1 MTVKLTEK
9 QLQQMQVTGRKFKMK
24 YRPSLN
30 QWYVEDGNAYFTD
43 TRILIKVKDT
53 DLSKSIPVEKT
64 NYCDGFYPS
73 NLDSLIEGVTK
84 ETLVQ
89 VIPLNIKETMKKM
102 REIKQQSK
110 VKASQMVCRFEV
122 KNGEYVIEGGETDTI
137 TAFHFSYGYFYNL
150 LSFFKGFGFK
160 EVNFHL
166 VKSDKGSYVRPS
178 KMEIGQIEALICP
191 IRVGRVY

>member
-73 NLDSLIEGVTK
+73 NLDSLIEGVAK

-102 REIKQQSK
+102 RKIKQQSK
-110 VKASQMVCRFEV
+110 VKLARWFAVLRLKMV
-122 KNGEYVIEGGETDTI
+122 
-137 TAFHFSYGYFYNL
+137 S
-150 LSFFKGFGFK
+150 
-160 EVNFHL
+160 
-166 VKSDKGSYVRPS
+166 
-178 KMEIGQIEALICP
+178 M
-191 IRVGRVY
+191 